1 MNASLVRNISRNA
14 ILLAVLAAVS
24 ANTARAFDGP
34 EASPER
40 EKELL
45 AILQSE
51 APAADKAIACKGLAI
66 HGSDA
71 AVPDLA
77 KLLPNPQ
84 LSSWSRI
91 ALEAIPGE
99 ASSEALRTAANSLE
113 GRLLVGMINSLGV
126 RQDVKSVD
134 LLTAKLQ
141 HADAEVASAAA
152 VALGHIGNAAATK
165 SLRSALAA
173 APAEVRSAVAEGCV
187 LCAERLHREGDSLA
201 AAEIYDQVRTSEV
214 PAQRIIEATRGAIL
228 ARGQGGIPLLMET
241 FQSTDTRMFQLALGT
256 VREFPGGDVDQALAV
271 GLDRATPDRAALMI
285 QAMADRPNTVVLAAV
300 LKAAEQG
307 DRQVRLSA
315 VDALRRVGND
325 SCLATLLRIAIAD
338 DPELA
343 RTAQETLA
351 ELPGQ
356 NVDGTIVGLLSSAKE
371 KTYLL
376 LLQLIGQRRIDA
388 VDAVLKALDD
398 SDPSVRKAALIALGE
413 TVSLKRLP
421 VLISQ
426 VVAPEHSED
435 TPVAREAL
443 KVASVRMPDREAC
456 AAALASALDRSP
468 DASKTT
474 LLEILSD
481 VGGTTALQTLA
492 TAAKSSDPQLQDTGS
507 RLLGTWNSVAA
518 APVLLDLAKTGP
530 EEKYRVRALRGYLGL
545 ARKFA
550 MSDQDRAEM
559 CQNAF
564 NATRRVSEH
573 KLALDVLQLHPSV
586 EGLQLAIN
594 AMKTPILKD
603 DATAAALVIAQKVG
617 GKGVDVSRL
626 LSGVG
631 LDKVDLE
638 IVKAEYGAGTKQ
650 RDVTAVLRKRSGDL
664 PLITL
669 AATGYN
675 ASFGGDPAP
684 GVVKTL
690 KVQYRINGKSG
701 AASFAEDALIIL
713 PMPK

>member
-1 MNASLVRNISRNA
+1 MRTNLARNFIRS
-14 ILLAVLAAVS
+14 AVLLVAFVVVAATS
-24 ANTARAFDGP
+24 ARAFDGP
-34 EASPER
+34 DTSPER
-40 EKELL
+40 EQELL
-45 AILQSE
+45 AVLHSE
-51 APAADKAIACKGLAI
+51 ASPAEKAIACKGLAI
-66 HGSDA
+66 HGSA
-71 AVPDLA
+71 TAVPELA

-84 LSSWSRI
+84 LSSWARI

-99 ASSEALRTAANSLE
+99 ASDEALRNAANSLE
-113 GRLLVGMINSLGV
+113 GRLLVGMINSIGI
-126 RQDVKSVD
+126 RRDAKAVD
-134 LLTAKLQ
+134 SLTAKL
-141 HADAEVASAAA
+141 HDADAEVASAAA
-152 VALGHIGNAAATK
+152 VALGLIGNSDATK
-165 SLRSALAA
+165 SLRDALAA
-173 APAEVRSAVAEGCV
+173 APANVRSAVAEGCV
-187 LCAERLHREGDSLA
+187 LCAERLHGEGNSLA
-201 AAEIYDQVRTSEV
+201 AVEIYDQVRTSEV
-214 PAQRIIEATRGAIL
+214 PTQRIIEATRGAIL
-228 ARGQGGIPLLMET
+228 ARGQDGIPLLIET
-241 FQSTDTRMFQLALGT
+241 FQLTDNRMFQLALGT
-256 VREFPGGDVDQALAV
+256 VREFPGGDVDQALAAE
-271 GLDRATPDRAALMI
+271 LARATPDRAALMI

-300 LKAAEQG
+300 LKAAEQS

-315 VDALRRVGND
+315 INALRRVGDD
-325 SCLATLLRIAIAD
+325 SCLATLLQIAIAD
-338 DPELA
+338 DQELA
-343 RTAQETLA
+343 QTAQETLA

-356 NVDGTIVGLLSSAKE
+356 NVDGKIVGLLSSAKE

-388 VDAVLKALDD
+388 VDDVLKALKH

-426 VVAPEHSED
+426 VVAPEYSED

-443 KVASVRMPDREAC
+443 KAASVRMPDREAC
-456 AAALASALDRSP
+456 AAALAMALDRSP
-468 DASKTT
+468 DASKSA

-481 VGGTTALQTLA
+481 VGGTSALQTLA
-492 TAAKSSDPQLQDTGS
+492 MAAKSNDPQLQDTSS

-564 NATRRVSEH
+564 DATRRISEH

-586 EGLQLAIN
+586 EGLKLTIN
-594 AMKTPILKD
+594 AMKTPALKD

-617 GKGVDVSRL
+617 GKGVDISQL

-631 LDKVDLE
+631 LDKVKLE
-638 IVKAEYGAGTKQ
+638 IVKAEYGAGSNQ
-650 RDVTAVLRKRSGDL
+650 RDVTAVLRKQGGDL

-669 AATGYN
+669 ASASYN
-675 ASFGGDPAP
+675 TSFGGDPAP
-684 GVVKTL
+684 GVVKKL
-690 KVQYRINGKSG
+690 KVQYRINGKTG
-701 AASFAEDALIIL
+701 EASFAENALIIL